1 VASFKDPCNGNPAH
15 VVHPKMM
22 RFAPEQQILLSFK
35 VAQSIS
41 ELE

>member
-1 VASFKDPCNGNPAH
+1 MVTPR
-15 VVHPKMM
+15 ML
-22 RFAPEQQILLSFK
+22 RFAPEQQILLLFK